1 MMKTTKQAVLIILT
15 LLMLFSSFV
24 LVESLQMTKSDIPIK
39 SDVIVVL
46 NGDSGRIEKAVELYK
61 QGLAPYMILSPADV
75 TNANDIY
82 QQAIRLGVPADRLLV
97 DNTATSTYKNS
108 TIVNGLMDRH
118 QMRSGI
124 IVTSDYHLKRAK
136 EIFERYKGNKYFFYV
151 GAPDAKGRAWY
162 ERPDALN
169 LWQSE
174 LKKNIGYRLGLFRW
188 IDE

>member
-1 MMKTTKQAVLIILT
+1 MIKTTKQAVLIIFT

-24 LVESLQMTKSDIPIK
+24 LVESLQTTKSDVPIK

-46 NGDSGRIEKAVELYK
+46 NGDSGRIEQAVELYK
-61 QGLAPYMILSPADV
+61 QGLAPYMILSPADT
-75 TNANDIY
+75 TNSDDIF

-97 DNTATSTYKNS
+97 DLQATSTYKNS

-118 QMRSGI
+118 HMRSGI
-124 IVTSDYHLKRAK
+124 VVTSDYHLKRAK
-136 EIFERYKGNKYFFYV
+136 EIFERYKGDRYFFYV
-151 GAPDAKGRAWY
+151 GAPDANGRAWY
-162 ERPDALN
+162 ERPDAFS

-174 LKKNIGYRLGLFRW
+174 LVKNIGYHLGLFRW